1 MISTVV
7 FVLSHERA
15 VPRTLSVQKK
25 TGDGKIFLDSSTIFY
40 PEWQFQLRTVTQ
52 FMGNILEYD
61 NCDFLVSVDSEAVD
75 GWSTSVPL
83 FLLLTSA
90 VTGEE
95 LPKTIFSTGCM
106 FSPDGWI
113 SHGKSEAVQAKIN
126 ALEVFSHD
134 FIQAPTFLVPFSLY
148 NYKSE
153 TVHLCYIKSM
163 FSALEIALPHT
174 YQKYSSQIK
183 NLTRVQA
190 QPDLRNTLDYLPD
203 AGDAFVVV
211 PVDTMECSRSQKT
224 SLDISQI
231 GSTPLIIEKPLPGY
245 MSLYFIR
252 NNRVLFKHR
261 YTDVDKARTDALQYQ
276 EVLHE
281 VP

>member
-1 MISTVV
+1 MISTAV
-7 FVLSHERA
+7 FVISHGRA

-25 TGDGKIFLDSSTIFY
+25 TGNGRIFLDSSTIFY
-40 PEWQFQLRTVTQ
+40 PEWQFQLRTVIQ
-52 FMGNILEYD
+52 FMGKIFEYH
-61 NCDFLVSVDSEAVD
+61 NYDFLISVDSEAVD

-95 LPKTIFSTGCM
+95 LPETIFSTGCM

-113 SHGKSEAVQAKIN
+113 SHGKPGAVQAKIH
-126 ALEVFSHD
+126 ALEGFSHD
-134 FIQAPTFLVPFSLY
+134 LVQAPTFLVPFSLTI
-148 NYKSE
+148 YKSE
-153 TVHLCYIKSM
+153 AVHLQYVRSM

-183 NLTRVQA
+183 SLTYVKA
-190 QPDLRNTLDYLPD
+190 QPDLCHILDHIPD
-203 AGDAFVVV
+203 KGDAFILV
-211 PVDTMECSRSQKT
+211 PANTENSRSEKT
-224 SLDISQI
+224 SIDISQV
-231 GSTPLIIEKPLPGY
+231 GSTPFIIEKPLPGY

-252 NNRVLFKHR
+252 NNHVLFKHR
-261 YTDVDKARTDALQYQ
+261 YTDVDKARANALYYQ

>member
-1 MISTVV
+1 MISTVIL
-7 FVLSHERA
+7 VLSHGQA

-25 TGDGKIFLDSSTIFY
+25 TGDGRIFLDSSTIFY

-52 FMGNILEYD
+52 FMGKIFEYH

-113 SHGKSEAVQAKIN
+113 SHGNPEAVQAKIN

-134 FIQAPTFLVPFSLY
+134 FIQVPTFLVPFSL
-148 NYKSE
+148 NTYKSE
-153 TVHLCYIKSM
+153 TIRLCYIKSM
-163 FSALEIALPHT
+163 FSALEIALPRT
-174 YQKYSSQIK
+174 YQEYSSHIK
-183 NLTRVQA
+183 NLTHVKA
-190 QPDLRNTLDYLPD
+190 QPDLRSILDYLPD
-203 AGDAFVVV
+203 GDDAFVLV
-211 PVDTMECSRSQKT
+211 PANTECSKSQEA
-224 SLDISQI
+224 SIDISQVGATHFI
-231 GSTPLIIEKPLPGY
+231 MKKPLPGY

-252 NNRVLFKHR
+252 NDRVLFKHR
-261 YTDVDKARTDALQYQ
+261 YTDVDKAHANALHYQ
-276 EVLHE
+276 EALRE